1 MRFTGNPMI
10 GLVLG
15 LLLLL
20 AGWFVVTQLQ
30 GGVRVLG
37 GLLMAVGMLTAAVN
51 AALLGRRK
59 RD

>member
-15 LLLLL
+15 LLLLF

-30 GGVRVLG
+30 GGVRVAG
-37 GLLMAVGMLTAAVN
+37 GLLMAAGMLTAAVN
-51 AALLGRRK
+51 AAVLGRRG